1 MPQEFTH
8 LLPKEIAI
16 WERFLAQYGSLFYRF
31 DYDVHL
37 GPGAELPE
45 DTPEW
50 VVRQSRAVSRDRV
63 DVVAF
68 GETAVWIIEIKPRG
82 GKGAIGQLIQ
92 YERLYL
98 EEYAPWLPIFK
109 VIVCERLAPGILET
123 AQAQGITIYL
133 V

>member
-1 MPQEFTH
+1 MPQQYTH

-16 WERFLAQYGSLFYRF
+16 WERFLAQYGSLFVRF
-31 DYDVHL
+31 DYDIHL

-45 DTPEW
+45 DAPEW
-50 VVRQSRAVSRDRV
+50 MIRQSQAVSRDRV
-63 DVVAF
+63 DVV
-68 GETAVWIIEIKPRG
+68 GLTETAVWIIEIKPRG

-92 YERLYL
+92 YERLYI
-98 EEYAPWLPIFK
+98 EEYQPTSPVNK

-123 AQAQGITIYL
+123 AQVQRIGIYL

>member
-1 MPQEFTH
+1 MVQEFTH

-16 WERFLAQYGSLFYRF
+16 WHKFLAQYAYLFTSF

-50 VVRQSRAVSRDRV
+50 VVKQSQAVSRDRV
-63 DVVAF
+63 DVV
-68 GETAVWIIEIKPRG
+68 GHTETNIWIIEIKPRG
-82 GKGAIGQLIQ
+82 GKGAIGQLLQ
-92 YERLYL
+92 YERFYL
-98 EEYAPWLPIFK
+98 EELQPSKPLFK
-109 VIVCERLAPGILET
+109 VLVCERLAPGIRET
-123 AQAQGITIYL
+123 CQAQGISIYL